1 MTTLYHYCSTE
12 SFCSI
17 IRTGTIWL
25 SSLMSSNDTQE
36 GRLVSNTLIELAKE
50 DGLLGYFF
58 QQFQQSVL
66 LTEYM
71 YDGLGFCLSADGDL
85 LSQWRGY
92 ADDATGLS
100 ISFSKE
106 YLEKLGANKHGGTP
120 IFTMGQIEYRAEE
133 HRKLLAPTYR
143 ELRSLI
149 NEGALGIPPQNGLL
163 TGPKSVEQI
172 MAEVEQVGKAN
183 KALSSKLHELSP
195 KLFLLKSDAFQ
206 EEREH
211 RLVAT
216 RLKDMPWN
224 CEYRASGKQIVPY
237 RSVKLEALAM
247 NPIVEIIL
255 APKHQTHWTII
266 ASMLATYGF
275 SGVSVKQSKTTYR

>member
-1 MTTLYHYCSTE
+1 
-12 SFCSI
+12 
-17 IRTGTIWL
+17 
-25 SSLMSSNDTQE
+25 MSSNDTRE

-50 DGLLGYFF
+50 DGLSGYFF

-100 ISFSKE
+100 IGFSKE
-106 YLEKLGANKHGGTP
+106 YLEKLGANTRGNVP
-120 IFTMGQIEYRAEE
+120 IFTMGQIEYREEE
-133 HRKLLAPTYR
+133 HRKLLEPTYR

-149 NEGALGIPPQNGLL
+149 DEGALGIPPRNGL
-163 TGPKSVEQI
+163 TEPKSMQQI

-183 KALSSKLHELSP
+183 MALSSKLHELSP
-195 KLFLLKSDAFQ
+195 KLFLLKSDAFK
-206 EEREH
+206 EEKEH

-216 RLKDMPWN
+216 RLKDVPWN
-224 CEYRASGKQIVPY
+224 CEYRVSGKQIVPY
-237 RSVKLEALAM
+237 RSVKLEALALH
-247 NPIVEIIL
+247 PIVEVIL
-255 APKHQTHWTII
+255 GPKHQTPWPIVS
-266 ASMLATYGF
+266 SMLTTCGF
-275 SGVSVKQSKTTYR
+275 SQVTVKQSRATYR